1 VNRTEHA
8 PTTEPRLGQPLKL
21 GARSLRNRIA
31 HASVSTRLGTP
42 GGLSEAYLGY
52 CHRRARGGAAMLV
65 TEPLGLTPGQSP
77 ARLSTWMDEHLSPL
91 QRLAE
96 AVEGEDCRLIGQI
109 QDPGRGRHVPG
120 RTSQSLA
127 PSALPDD
134 LSGTLPREM
143 STTEVRDWVVMVA
156 ERAHRLQRA
165 GWSGVELSA
174 CHGHLFHLFLSPRA
188 NRRDDGYGGD
198 AWGRTRWLAEMVRAV
213 REACG
218 DGFIVGVK
226 LPGDDGLADSIPP
239 TEAERLLAALLGQC
253 RPDYLCFAQGAHA
266 HTLEMHL
273 PDGGSPR
280 VTYAKLIRTLAAQAQ
295 GVPVMSLGRITD
307 PAEAEAQLSVGGV
320 ALIGLGRPLIT
331 DPEWPNKALQGRS
344 HAIRYCVSCNS
355 CWRTIVQDRPIACD
369 NNPALG
375 LGLEGQPW
383 PPAQRIKRIA
393 VVGAGIAGLEAAW
406 VAAARGHQVTVYG
419 ASAEPGGKTRRAA
432 SLPTLESLSSIYDFQ
447 VDRARSLG
455 ARFELGRRVDA
466 QTVLS
471 DSPDEIVLATG
482 GTPVWPVE
490 WPASW
495 QGEGGVLDLASL
507 CDLLH
512 GRRERQRGAAVL
524 WDLDPVETTYAMAQH
539 LASLFDHVVL
549 ISPRDRIADDCS
561 LVTRQSVQRRLHQ
574 AGVEVRLL
582 SRPVAPQGFEET
594 GTLTLEHLFGGESD
608 PIPDVTLLT
617 YASPRQPDLALLA
630 ALEASGRPV
639 HRVGDCLMP
648 GDAMRST
655 MQGFSVGR
663 AL

>member
-1 VNRTEHA
+1 MNRTEPA
-8 PTTEPRLGQPLKL
+8 PTPEPRLGQPLKL
-21 GARSLRNRIA
+21 GARLLRNRIA
-31 HASVSTRLGTP
+31 HASISTRLGTP
-42 GGLSEAYLGY
+42 GRLSEAYLGY

-65 TEPLGLTPGQSP
+65 SEPLGLTSQQAS
-77 ARLSTWMDEHLSPL
+77 ARLSTWSDEHLAPL
-91 QRLAE
+91 QQLAE

-120 RTSQSLA
+120 RTAQSLA

-134 LSGTLPREM
+134 LSGTLPRAM
-143 STTEVRDWVVMVA
+143 STTEVRDWVAMVA

-188 NRRDDGYGGD
+188 NHRDDVYGGD
-198 AWGRTRWLAEMVRAV
+198 ALGRTRWLAEMVSAV
-213 REACG
+213 RAACG

-226 LPGDDGLADSIPP
+226 MPGDDGLPDSIPP
-239 TEAERLLAALLGQC
+239 GEAERLLAALLGQC

-273 PDGGSPR
+273 PDGGRPR
-280 VTYAKLIRTLAAQAQ
+280 VTYGALIERLATQTN

-307 PAEAEAQLSVGGV
+307 PAEAEAQLVVPGV
-320 ALIGLGRPLIT
+320 DLVGLGRPLIT
-331 DPEWPNKALQGRS
+331 DPEWPRKALQGRS

-375 LGLEGQPW
+375 LGLEGEPLT
-383 PPAQRIKRIA
+383 PVARAKRIA

-419 ASAEPGGKTRRAA
+419 ASAEPGGKARRAA
-432 SLPTLESLSSIYDFQ
+432 HLPTLESLSSIYDFQ
-447 VDRARSLG
+447 VERARSWG
-455 ARFELGRRVDA
+455 VRFELGIRVDTP
-466 QTVLS
+466 TVLS
-471 DSPDEIVLATG
+471 DGADEIVLATG
-482 GTPVWPVE
+482 GTPVWPME
-490 WPASW
+490 WPADW
-495 QGEGGVLDLASL
+495 QDQGGVPDLAQL
-507 CDLLH
+507 CDRLH

-524 WDLDPVETTYAMAQH
+524 WDLDPVEVTYAMAEH
-539 LASLFDHVVL
+539 LASRFERVVL

-574 AGVEVRLL
+574 AGVEIRLL
-582 SRPVAPQGFEET
+582 SRPVDPQGFEAS
-594 GTLTLEHLFGGESD
+594 GTLTVQPLLGGDTQS
-608 PIPDVTLLT
+608 IPDVALLT
-617 YASPRQPDLALLA
+617 YASPRQPDLELLD

-639 HRVGDCLMP
+639 HRIGDCLTP
-648 GDAMRST
+648 GDAMQAT
-655 MQGFSVGR
+655 TQGFLIGR